1 MAGKGPTA
9 VDPIRPCNW
18 QNMKF
23 VSSSLKLAVFSAIAF
38 ICQFGTASGQTAVRE
53 IAVRPGTTIAVTNR
67 YGRVDAIAKPY
78 DEPAPEDATK
88 QPGSGKILLTATPT
102 VSDSEI
108 KVGEDR
114 GILLVEVIPST
125 PNKRIDLAL
134 VLPSRSKLVIVT
146 LAGEIRV
153 SGDLESLEARTD
165 TGTIAANVPTDN
177 LIYRFLWSSSRPRFL
192 SDIKLADVKERS
204 AGKFE
209 IKGTFKEETDE
220 AVKAKP
226 RKEPTLPEIGVNN
239 ADGKNKSERL
249 RRTTVSLDLVTERGI
264 ILLNVPPNEVTGDL
278 RERPLTE
285 AAKAIIRSGDS
296 LLMEAIRRAAP
307 KYFGDYAR
315 TLPPA
320 KLEPMFA
327 AKSSGIE
334 IPFANV
340 KEALVRVV
348 DLDNRAIAG
357 LTAGEFEVTENN
369 VHREIVSV
377 EPAAVPVNLVL
388 LLDVSGSVDNYVNF
402 IRKAAR
408 SFVETVDSHD
418 RISIIIFNDDVKV
431 LSAFTTDKRALSES
445 LDTFDAGGATAYY
458 DSLAYVLADTLRPL
472 KGERTAV
479 VILTDGDDNRSFL
492 PFDSMLASIQES
504 GALIYPLYVPS
515 ELIAASANA
524 TNGTALDSLRSR
536 YLNGELTSKAQSEGP
551 RLAKA
556 SGGVYYPITQL
567 SQIQTAYNDIAAQLR
582 TAYSVKFRSET
593 ENTAAVGPSPK
604 LKIKVNRANA
614 YVSIGKVTKVD

>member
-1 MAGKGPTA
+1 MAGEGKTA

-23 VSSSLKLAVFSAIAF
+23 VSSSLRLAVFSAIAF
-38 ICQFGTASGQTAVRE
+38 FCQFGTAFGQSAVRE
-53 IAVRPGTTIAVTNR
+53 SVVRPGTTIVVTNR
-67 YGRVDAIAKPY
+67 YGRVDAAAPSDESGSLDAEAKP
-78 DEPAPEDATK
+78 EA
-88 QPGSGKILLTATPT
+88 GKILLTVTPKN
-102 VSDSEI
+102 SE
-108 KVGEDR
+108 GEIR
-114 GILLVEVIPST
+114 VVEEGGKLLVEVVPST
-125 PNKRIDLAL
+125 PNKRIDISL
-134 VLPSRSKLVIVT
+134 VIPSRSKLFITT
-146 LAGEIRV
+146 LEGEIRV
-153 SGDLESLEARTD
+153 SGDLESIEARTD
-165 TGTIAANVPTDN
+165 TGTIAANVPTAN
-177 LIYRFLWSSSRPRFL
+177 LKYRFLWNSSRPRFL

-209 IKGTFKEETDE
+209 IKGAFKDETSE
-220 AVKAKP
+220 STKTNSKTELPIAHIGTENAAVKDKVKKK
-226 RKEPTLPEIGVNN
+226 RK
-239 ADGKNKSERL
+239 AA
-249 RRTTVSLDLVTERGI
+249 VSLDLFTERGI

-315 TLPPA
+315 TLPPV
-320 KLEPMFA
+320 KLEPTFA

-334 IPFANV
+334 VPFANI

-348 DLDNRAIAG
+348 DLDNRAISG

-431 LSAFTTDKRALSES
+431 LSGFTTDKRALSES

-479 VILTDGDDNRSFL
+479 VVLTDGDDNRSFL

-515 ELIAASANA
+515 ELIAASAKA

-593 ENTAAVGPSPK
+593 INTSDVGPSPK

-614 YVSIGKVTKVD
+614 YVSIGKVTKVE